1 MAYRVVITP
10 VAKRQLDQYVG
21 YTASILKN
29 RTAAKKGFW
38 KMQNKLRQD

>member
-29 RTAAKKGFW
+29 RTAAKGFW
-38 KMQNKLRQD
+38 KMQNKLRKD